1 MNMTL
6 DPEEYR
12 FMFIRITI
20 YYILKTK
27 TRERDNIL
35 AVFQTELVKGK
46 NTANSEA

>member
-20 YYILKTK
+20 YYILKM
-27 TRERDNIL
+27 RERDNIL